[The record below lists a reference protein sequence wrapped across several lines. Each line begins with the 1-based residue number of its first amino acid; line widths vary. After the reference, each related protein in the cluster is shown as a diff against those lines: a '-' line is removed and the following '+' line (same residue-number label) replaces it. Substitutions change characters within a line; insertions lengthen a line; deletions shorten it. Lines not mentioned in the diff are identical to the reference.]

1 MMIAHSVKW
10 VGIWLAVLAFALGMS
25 ACNSGSDSVSTT
37 QNTGGSVALLLT
49 DAPSEQFDHIYLT
62 IQSVDLLGDAGR
74 VNLFTGS
81 KVVDLLDLR
90 HHAELFTLT
99 DAIPAGSYEKIRLTV
114 ADVELVRLNADGS
127 VAETAHPKLPG
138 NGKIDIKPRHGDIY
152 VAGGKTLTIQ
162 VDVDADK
169 SIYIHQTGNDKYQF
183 RPVIFADVI
192 GADAPAKLVRLGGE
206 IGTVDAI
213 AHSFTLCRPRVLAAS
228 QGSHDEE
235 EHHRRCLQVNSDPA
249 TTYLDATGQP
259 AHFADLQ
266 PQMAVVA
273 IGRFHAGADDD
284 HPQLNAL
291 AVELGAATAFLRLGG
306 SVANVDPI
314 TRSFDLLV
322 ADGQGLGSGTTLK
335 VSLPAGT
342 RIFSSRGQA
351 LDMNAI
357 ISGREVK
364 VEGVLKL
371 SNNQSDGMIAA
382 IVFVA
387 DSLVDARLS
396 GSFNGPGLIMN
407 TFTISTTSGDRCVRL
422 ENTAQVYLIR
432 LTSTGF
438 SGEMGRLTD
447 LTVGQPIEVFG
458 HEAVDG
464 CFVARDVLAQ
474 VN

>member
-1 MMIAHSVKW
+1 MVSRSVKW
-10 VGIWLAVLAFALGMS
+10 VSTWLAVMALALGLS
-25 ACNSGSDSVSTT
+25 ACNSGSDSATT
-37 QNTGGSVALLLT
+37 PKNGGGSVALLLT
-49 DAPSEQFDHIYLT
+49 DAPSAQFDHIYLT
-62 IQSVDLLGDAGR
+62 IKAVDLLGDDGR
-74 VNLFTGS
+74 VNIFTGN

-99 DAIPAGSYEKIRLTV
+99 DTIPPGSYEKIRLTV
-114 ADVELVRLNADGS
+114 SDVELVRLNADGS

-192 GADAPAKLVRLGGE
+192 GADVPAKLVRLAGE
-206 IGTVDAI
+206 IGAVDAT
-213 AHSFTLCRPRVLAAS
+213 HNSFTLCRPLALVAS
-228 QGSHDEE
+228 QSSHDDDER
-235 EHHRRCLQVNSDPA
+235 HPRCLQVNSDPA
-249 TTYLDATGQP
+249 TMYLDANGQP
-259 AHFADLQ
+259 ADFADLQ

-291 AVELGAATAFLRLGG
+291 AVELGAANAFLRLGG
-306 SVANVDPI
+306 SVGAVDPL
-314 TRSFDLLV
+314 THSFDLLV

-335 VSLPAGT
+335 VSLPTGA
-342 RIFSSRGQA
+342 RIFSSRGHE
-351 LDMNAI
+351 LNFNAI
-357 ISGREVK
+357 IPGREVK

-371 SNNQSDGMIAA
+371 SNNQPDGLVAA

-387 DSLVDARLS
+387 DSLVDAHLN
-396 GSFNGPGLIMN
+396 GSFIGTGLTANSFNM
-407 TFTISTTSGDRCVRL
+407 STTSGDRCVRL

-447 LTVGQPIEVFG
+447 LTAGQSIEVFG

-464 CFVARDVLAQ
+464 CFVAKDVLAQ